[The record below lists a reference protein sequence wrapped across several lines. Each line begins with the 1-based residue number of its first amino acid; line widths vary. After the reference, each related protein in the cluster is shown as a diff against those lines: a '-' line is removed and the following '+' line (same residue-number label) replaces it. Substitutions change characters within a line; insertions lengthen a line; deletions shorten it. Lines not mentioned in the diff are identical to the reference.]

1 MCGGTLK
8 KRSGAGKGF
17 VGLSFVKGVKLYEIQ
32 QKIFVL
38 PGDGEI
44 WGESALTVNGC
55 SEVLTDFLN
64 DLNDVQ
70 RNAVTSTSGPV
81 MVLAG
86 AGSGKTRVIT
96 YRIAYLINHE
106 GVSPQNILALTF
118 TNKAAGEMRHRV
130 DTLLHQGS
138 SRGLWIGTFH
148 SVFAR
153 LLRNF
158 IDLIGYNRNFSIFD
172 TDESKSLIRQ
182 SMTELNISLDSVPIN
197 TMQGLISRAKN
208 SFILPA
214 EFHRNASDYNQQ
226 KASQIY
232 ELYTKKLKENNA
244 LDFDDL
250 LIKPLELFSAYPEVL
265 RELQDTFRY
274 IMIDEYQDTNR
285 AQYLVAKMLGAVHR
299 NIFVVG
305 DDAQSI
311 YSWRG
316 ADISN
321 ILNFQDD
328 YNDALTFK
336 LVENYRSTGNI
347 LKAANSVI
355 GRNLRQIKKEL
366 VSHRNEGEP
375 LTLLE
380 AYNERNE
387 AEKVGEQIGTLRLKQ
402 GYGFRSCA
410 IFYRTNA
417 QSRVIEDVM
426 RQNKIPYRLFG
437 SVSFYKRKEIKDA
450 VAYLRFVLNERDSE
464 SLLRIINFPSR
475 KIGDV
480 SISKLREFAE
490 VRQISFYEAI
500 RRANEGGFPARLL
513 NALASFVSVIE
524 ALKMLAVNS
533 TVYEVLTELFNLTS
547 IPLLLQAENTPESL
561 ARHENLQ
568 ELLSMARDF
577 SDHNPEAGLLSDFL
591 ENISLASD
599 YEETRDS
606 DNYVSLMTVHAAK
619 GLEFPVVFITGL
631 EERLFPLHSYEPEEL
646 EEERRLFYV
655 AMTRA
660 QEKIFLSWAQSR
672 YQYGQLHQSLPSMF
686 ISEIDS
692 SIVQTEGGTF
702 LSDKIA
708 KERPASGLSLS
719 PRGYQQTWPKEFTSD
734 TVPKSTPIPI
744 RSALREG
751 AVVHHALFGSGI
763 VLDVQGTGA
772 KQKVRITFRNAGEKT
787 LMVQYANLKIQ

>member
-1 MCGGTLK
+1 
-8 KRSGAGKGF
+8 
-17 VGLSFVKGVKLYEIQ
+17 
-32 QKIFVL
+32 
-38 PGDGEI
+38 
-44 WGESALTVNGC
+44 
-55 SEVLTDFLN
+55 
-64 DLNDVQ
+64 
-70 RNAVTSTSGPV
+70 

-96 YRIAYLINHE
+96 YRIAYLIRNE
-106 GVSPQNILALTF
+106 GIAPQNILALTF

-130 DTLLHQGS
+130 DSLLHHGS

-153 LLRNF
+153 LLRNY
-158 IDLIGYNRNFSIFD
+158 IDRLGYDRNFSIFD
-172 TDESKSLIRQ
+172 TDDSKSLIRQ
-182 SMTELNISLDSVPIN
+182 SMAELNISVESVPVN
-197 TMQGLISRAKN
+197 TVQSLISRAKN
-208 SFILPA
+208 SFILPG
-214 EFHRNASDYNQQ
+214 EFHKNAADYNQQ
-226 KASQIY
+226 KASEIY
-232 ELYTKKLKENNA
+232 AIYSKKLKENNA

-250 LIKPLELFSAYPEVL
+250 LIKPIELFNAHPEIL
-265 RELQDTFRY
+265 AELQESFLY

-285 AQYLVAKMLGAVHR
+285 AQYLVAKMLGAMHR

-328 YNDALTFK
+328 YHDALTFK
-336 LVENYRSTGNI
+336 LVENYRSTGTI
-347 LKAANSVI
+347 LKAANNIIS
-355 GRNLRQIKKEL
+355 RNQRQIKKEL
-366 VSHRNEGEP
+366 ISHRDEGEP
-375 LTLLE
+375 LTLIE

-387 AEKVGEQIGTLRLKQ
+387 GEKVGEYIRTMRVKES
-402 GYGFRSCA
+402 YEYRSFA

-417 QSRVIEDVM
+417 QSRVLEDVM
-426 RQNKIPYRLFG
+426 RQNKIPYKIFG

-450 VAYLRFVLNERDSE
+450 VAYLRFILNERDNE
-464 SLLRIINFPSR
+464 SLLRVINFPPR

-480 SISKLREFAE
+480 SIGKLKEFAE
-490 VRQISFYEAI
+490 EKGISLYDAI
-500 RRANEGGFPARLL
+500 KRADEGGFQARLV
-513 NALASFVSVIE
+513 NALSAFSTVIE
-524 ALKMLAVNS
+524 ALKVLAEGG
-533 TVYEVLTELFNLTS
+533 TVYEVLTELFSLTS

-577 SDHNPEAGLLSDFL
+577 SDHNPDNGSLGDFL

-599 YEETRDS
+599 YEETQDS

-619 GLEFPVVFITGL
+619 GLEFPVVFVTGL

-655 AMTRA
+655 AVTRA

-672 YQYGQLHQSLPSMF
+672 YQYGQPHYCLRSMF
-686 ISEIDS
+686 INEIDA
-692 SIVQTEGGTF
+692 SIVRSESGVL
-702 LSDKIA
+702 LSDAPTKA
-708 KERPASGLSLS
+708 KPVGGLSAS
-719 PRGYQQTWPKEFTSD
+719 SRGYQQNNAATSAAA
-734 TVPKSTPIPI
+734 VAAVSGESKSSKPGL
-744 RSALREG
+744 RSGAL
-751 AVVHHALFGSGI
+751 VHHALFGQGT

>member
-1 MCGGTLK
+1 M
-8 KRSGAGKGF
+8 
-17 VGLSFVKGVKLYEIQ
+17 
-32 QKIFVL
+32 
-38 PGDGEI
+38 
-44 WGESALTVNGC
+44 
-55 SEVLTDFLN
+55 
-64 DLNDVQ
+64 Q
-70 RNAVTSTSGPV
+70 RNAVIATTGPV

-96 YRIAYLINHE
+96 YRIAYLIRNE

-148 SVFAR
+148 SIFAR
-153 LLRNF
+153 LLRNS
-158 IDLIGYNRNFSIFD
+158 IDLIGYNKNFSIFD
-172 TDESKSLIRQ
+172 SEDSKSLIRQ
-182 SMTELNISLDSVPIN
+182 SMAELNISADSVPVN
-197 TMQGLISRAKN
+197 TVQGLISRAKN

-232 ELYTKKLKENNA
+232 ELYARKLKENNA

-250 LIKPLELFSAYPEVL
+250 LIKPLELFNAHPEVL
-265 RELQDTFRY
+265 HELQETFRY

-285 AQYLVAKMLGAVHR
+285 AQYLVAKMLGASHR

-347 LKAANSVI
+347 LKAANNVI
-355 GRNLRQIKKEL
+355 SCNLRQIKKEL
-366 VSHRNEGEP
+366 ISHRNEGEP
-375 LTLLE
+375 LTLIE

-387 AEKVGEQIGTLRLKQ
+387 AERVGEQIRNLRLKQ
-402 GYGFRSCA
+402 GFEFRSFA

-417 QSRVIEDVM
+417 QSRVLEDVM
-426 RQNKIPYRLFG
+426 RQHKIPYKIFG

-450 VAYLRFVLNERDSE
+450 VAYLRFILNDRDGE
-464 SLLRIINFPSR
+464 SLLRIINFPPR

-480 SISKLREFAE
+480 SIAKLREYAE
-490 VRQISFYEAI
+490 EREISLYEAI
-500 RRANEGGFPARLL
+500 LHADEGGFQARLV
-513 NALASFVSVIE
+513 NALGSFSAVIE
-524 ALKMLAVNS
+524 AVRKVAVNG
-533 TVYEVLTELFNLTS
+533 TVYDVLTELFTLTS
-547 IPLLLQAENTPESL
+547 IPMLLQAENTTESL

-577 SDHNPEAGLLSDFL
+577 SDHNPDAGSLGDFL

-599 YEETRDS
+599 SDETQES
-606 DNYVSLMTVHAAK
+606 ANFVSLMTVHAAK

-631 EERLFPLHSYEPEEL
+631 EERLFPLHCYEPEEL

-672 YQYGQLHQSLPSMF
+672 YQYGQQHHCLKSMF
-686 ISEIDS
+686 IGEIDS
-692 SIVQTEGGTF
+692 SIVQTESGNF
-702 LSDKIA
+702 LSDRQA
-708 KERPASGLSLS
+708 KEKAASGLSS
-719 PRGYQQTWPKEFTSD
+719 SSRGYQQKTTGASAAAATAGGEPKPS
-734 TVPKSTPIPI
+734 
-744 RSALREG
+744 RSAFRKG
-751 AVVHHALFGSGI
+751 TMVHHAVFGPGV
-763 VLDVQGTGA
+763 VLDVQGSGA

-787 LMVQYANLKIQ
+787 LMVQYANLKIQQ